1 MNIIKSTVTKE
12 KKNKKIIYS
21 FSFDNE
27 TFEAH
32 YIISK
37 KPTVELFYN
46 GSHLGLIND
55 LKVKH
60 DFLINPDSNPMKLT
74 IWIESN
80 IYSLFIGKI
89 NGIGIKIDENPV
101 QHTLA
106 DPEAHI
112 KNGRSGFIVLF
123 FVLGLKCIFTYYNI
137 FKEYSSHI
145 VSGISMIVYFI
156 PLLLALIAFIK
167 YVRWTKF
174 ALITGIIIS
183 VLEMLDYLIALPNS
197 IMAETNGA
205 SLLIWILIRISA
217 ICIFFTAF
225 KWKIKNKNIMYQK

>member
-12 KKNKKIIYS
+12 KKNKKTIYS

-27 TFEAH
+27 IFEAH
-32 YIISK
+32 YIMSK
-37 KPTVELFYN
+37 KPTVELFHN

-74 IWIESN
+74 IWIEFN
-80 IYSLFIGKI
+80 IYSIYIGKI
-89 NGIGIKIDENPV
+89 NEIGIKIDENTV
-101 QHTLA
+101 QNTLA

-112 KNGRSGFIVLF
+112 KNGRSGFFVLF
-123 FVLGLKCIFTYYNI
+123 LILGFKCIFIYYSI

-145 VSGISMIVYFI
+145 VSGISMIVYLI

-167 YVRWTKF
+167 YVQWTKF

-197 IMAETNGA
+197 IMTGTNGA
-205 SLLIWILIRISA
+205 SLLIWILIRISV
-217 ICIFFTAF
+217 ICIFFTTL
-225 KWKIKNKNIMYQK
+225 KWKIKSKNIM